1 MLRLVPSSEEEHGLD
16 PVVELIL
23 TGRAQTTEQAEELYL
38 DEHIADVVR
47 LVDSDLSEQEFRRI
61 R

>member
-1 MLRLVPSSEEEHGLD
+1 MD